1 MRTLILI
8 SDIGSQKRDYE
19 RFGIQ
24 LLKKKFNVLYLDC
37 TKWLQPNFYKNKT
50 EKDFSFKEKIV
61 TKNFKQLES
70 IIKKNKK
77 IVGII
82 DLLGVSEKHQKI
94 RSFIKKN
101 KIKLIFILNIELKT
115 KLKFYQKVL
124 FYIYKKNKL
133 DALSRKLFKS
143 PIENYDISKAD
154 VLLLNGEKGKELIN
168 NNHQSINLCHFD
180 YQNYL
185 NEKKKTKKNI
195 NGNYALFLDQYLPNH
210 SGQNYIGNLSKN
222 LDQAKYY
229 QNLEFFFNKFEK
241 MYGLEIVVAAHP
253 RSNYEKNKFL
263 SNKRKFFIN
272 KTPELIKYSK
282 IVFTHTS
289 NSLNYGILFNKPIF
303 FLTFSL
309 YKHQDVFRPEFL
321 SDYFKTFCFKI
332 DNTFFP
338 FPEKKILFKVN
349 NQAYNNYKKNYLV
362 TKNYKN
368 HFFWDEF
375 SKKIIKLK

>member
-1 MRTLILI
+1 MRTIIFI

-50 EKDFSFKEKIV
+50 EKDFNFKEKIII
-61 TKNFKQLES
+61 KNFKQLGS
-70 IIKKNKK
+70 IIKKSNK

-82 DLLGVSEKHQKI
+82 DLLGVSRKHQKI
-94 RSFIKKN
+94 RSLIKKN

-115 KLKFYQKVL
+115 KLKFYQKIL
-124 FYIYKKNKL
+124 FYIYKKNKFDSL
-133 DALSRKLFKS
+133 FKKLFKA
-143 PIENYDISKAD
+143 PVENYDISKAD
-154 VLLLNGEKGKELIN
+154 VLLLNGEKGKEAIDN
-168 NNHQSINLCHFD
+168 NQQGINLCHFD

-185 NEKKKTKKNI
+185 NEKKKIKKSI
-195 NGNYALFLDQYLPNH
+195 NNKYALFLDQYLPNH

-229 QNLEFFFNKFEK
+229 QNLESFFNKFEK
-241 MYGLEIVVAAHP
+241 TYNLEIIIAAHP
-253 RSNYEKNKFL
+253 RSDYEKNKFL

-289 NSLNYGILFNKPIF
+289 NSLNYGVLFNKPIF
-303 FLTFSL
+303 FLTISL
-309 YKHQDVFRPEFL
+309 YKYHDAFRPEFL
-321 SDYFKTFCFKI
+321 SNYFKTFCFNIESNIK
-332 DNTFFP
+332 FP
-338 FPEKKILFKVN
+338 DKKKLFSFDKKIY
-349 NQAYNNYKKNYLV
+349 QNYKKDYLV
-362 TKNYKN
+362 SHNFKGKL
-368 HFFWDEF
+368 FWEEF
-375 SKKIIKLK
+375 SKNIK